1 MKPARIVA
9 LVLVLAGVAA
19 FIGVG
24 LPEGAKGSADQ
35 PAHTITVNGTGK
47 ASTVPDRATFTFGV
61 STKRNTAA
69 AASDANNGEMRKV
82 IDALRA
88 AGVPEDEI
96 QTSSISIYP
105 DYSNSGNEVD
115 GYEASNSVTVTV
127 SLAKAGD
134 ALQAAVGAG
143 ANQVDGPSLTKGDSD
158 ALYASALRDAVANA
172 RSRAE
177 VLADAAGVKVGE
189 VVSIAEGSAQPGP
202 IAYDTVLASP
212 SRAPIQPGKQDVE
225 ADVTVT
231 YAIG

>member
-1 MKPARIVA
+1 MKPARIAA

-24 LPEGAKGSADQ
+24 LPEGAKGSADR

-69 AASDANNGEMRKV
+69 QASDANNGEMRKV

-88 AGVPEDEI
+88 AGVPEGEI

-105 DYSNSGNEVD
+105 HYSNSGNEVD

-134 ALQAAVGAG
+134 ALQAAVSAG
-143 ANQVDGPSLTKGDSD
+143 ANQVDGPSLTKGDSE

-189 VVSIAEGSAQPGP
+189 VVAIEEGSEPSGP
-202 IAYDTVLASP
+202 ITYDTALASAVP
-212 SRAPIQPGKQDVE
+212 APIQPGKQDVE